1 MLDNAL
7 FALTPRPQ
15 IRSRFTRASDRSL
28 VRRTGVARNQSA
40 KEYKEEP
47 DRLPSG
53 VGKRNQSRVAH
64 LDDLYGCALAGPDTE
79 ASGADGADGADGAT
93 VAAP

>member
-28 VRRTGVARNQSA
+28 LRPTGVARTQSVKA
-40 KEYKEEP
+40 YKEEP

-53 VGKRNQSRVAH
+53 VGQRHQSRLAH
-64 LDDLYGCALAGPDTE
+64 LDALYGCALAGPDTE
-79 ASGADGADGADGAT
+79 ASDGGSAVTIRTLDD
-93 VAAP
+93 VD